1 MIFARSCF
9 RRLVLIVLIART
21 RAEVEFS
28 CAPSL
33 IANSNRSVTSSACT
47 GSDGDEC
54 LFACNVG
61 FVHVGR
67 HVCQTISV
75 QGATVVNQTFFG
87 GRCDPLC
94 EPATPCNDS
103 AVPVRYRANASA
115 PCLSTLC
122 AASSD
127 AALKLL
133 ARGAYEVFARGRH
146 PDTGFYMDHVDP
158 ARFGGNAQPEPRYVS
173 ADSSGVGVAAEA
185 VAAALG
191 FIDAPTARRR
201 VVTTLRAMAGR
212 LPGVQV
218 ARNTFGFLPTFFDG
232 QNGSSFYPVS
242 NTSGPNVFSTD
253 STAFFTVGMLFARR
267 YLVEGTDP
275 AHEDPAT
282 SELVGAGAPRGP
294 RVRKYCGLQY
304 FQTSI

>member
-1 MIFARSCF
+1 MMARQEMIFARSCF
-9 RRLVLIVLIART
+9 RRLVLIALIGAHT

-127 AALKLL
+127 AAASSTEGGKAAPAKRCRHCKLCI
-133 ARGAYEVFARGRH
+133 
-146 PDTGFYMDHVDP
+146 
-158 ARFGGNAQPEPRYVS
+158 RFGGT
-173 ADSSGVGVAAEA
+173 
-185 VAAALG
+185 
-191 FIDAPTARRR
+191 PTWGEQA
-201 VVTTLRAMAGR
+201 AGR
-212 LPGVQV
+212 L
-218 ARNTFGFLPTFFDG
+218 
-232 QNGSSFYPVS
+232 
-242 NTSGPNVFSTD
+242 
-253 STAFFTVGMLFARR
+253 
-267 YLVEGTDP
+267 
-275 AHEDPAT
+275 
-282 SELVGAGAPRGP
+282 
-294 RVRKYCGLQY
+294 
-304 FQTSI
+304 